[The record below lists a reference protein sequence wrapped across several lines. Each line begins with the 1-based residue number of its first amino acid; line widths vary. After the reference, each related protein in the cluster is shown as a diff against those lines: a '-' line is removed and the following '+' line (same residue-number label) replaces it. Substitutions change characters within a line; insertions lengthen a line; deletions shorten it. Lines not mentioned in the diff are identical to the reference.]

1 MWCGHTVVVLSVAN
15 SEIVANFGLNG
26 SLCSS
31 TAELGRASQDSS
43 QRNVQKH
50 LNISQFYLLSQ
61 GIDGGSLWCLIGWRW
76 NCCRSDQRQTNLN

>member
-31 TAELGRASQDSS
+31 TAELGRASQDS
-43 QRNVQKH
+43 RNLQKH
-50 LNISQFYLLSQ
+50 LNISKFYLF
-61 GIDGGSLWCLIGWRW
+61 
-76 NCCRSDQRQTNLN
+76 N